1 MFLDALTVMG
11 HPGLMTKRLES
22 ERVEGD
28 VRVEVEFSSDDPLDQ
43 VRALRVVGTQLDA
56 WQRQAITQTRQQ
68 GVSWSEIGEALG
80 VSKQAAWASYNDDV
94 RRALAAARQASGL
107 SDEEAQAAS
116 DEEHRQ
122 INATR

>member
-1 MFLDALTVMG
+1 MFLDDLTVVG

-28 VRVEVEFSSDDPLDQ
+28 VRVEVEFGSDDPLDQ
-43 VRALRVVGTQLDA
+43 VRAFRVVGSQLDA
-56 WQRQAITQTRQQ
+56 WQRQAITQARQQ

-94 RRALAAARQASGL
+94 RQALAAARQASGL
-107 SDEEAQAAS
+107 SDDEAQAAA